1 MQVASAEDTQ
11 VVDLGYAK
19 YQGVLNATLNITSFL
34 GMRYASPPLGELRFQ
49 VPQPP
54 TPVSEVQMAD
64 TMPQR
69 CPQAASG
76 QATDNPFT
84 SHVSSRETYEIEDC
98 LFINVFVP
106 SRIKAASKLP
116 VVVFI
121 HGGGYVAGGM
131 TQTHGSDLIREGQGH
146 VIAVEMQ
153 YRIGLFGFLAGSQVK
168 DKGALNAGLLDQEL
182 ALKWIQKYI
191 SSFGGD
197 PSKVTIWGQS
207 AGAGSVYQH
216 IVAHGGETEPP
227 LFRAGMTSSTF
238 VPPQYNYNDPVPES
252 VFQDVLKQ
260 TGPSCSN
267 SSSFECLVSLDA
279 SVLQEVNV
287 LVCNS
292 TFHGTMAF
300 TPVIDGELITE
311 RPIDTIRKGR
321 LNGQT
326 LLSVTNSFEGKS
338 FVDRDITAHMTLSQ
352 YVKQLFPT
360 LTDTQIAT
368 AVKLYVII
376 DLVDVNEQ
384 AAQVYEEAILF
395 CPTYF
400 LLDAFPHGMAFK
412 GEFAVPPALHA
423 SDVGYYFPSSS
434 IPPIPNPI
442 LAAAFSRSFL
452 SMVQTE
458 SPRSDGLQDN
468 VLKHW
473 PAYDDRQSEM
483 LFNITGNGTA
493 VVKVIHTDSGLVERC
508 R

>member
-1 MQVASAEDTQ
+1 MQIVSAEDTQ

-19 YQGVLNATLNITSFL
+19 YKSVRNATLNISSFL

-49 VPQPP
+49 APQPP
-54 TPVSEVQMAD
+54 TPVSEVQIAD

-69 CPQAASG
+69 CPQAGSG
-76 QATDNPFT
+76 QATVNPFAA
-84 SHVSSRETYEIEDC
+84 HVSSRETYKIEDC

-106 SRIKAASKLP
+106 NSVKATSKLP

-131 TQTHGSDLIREGQGH
+131 TQTHGSDLIRDGQGH

-153 YRIGLFGFLAGSQVK
+153 YRIGLFGFLAGRQVK
-168 DKGALNAGLLDQEL
+168 DKGTLNAGLLDQEF
-182 ALKWIQKYI
+182 ALKWIQKHI

-216 IVAHGGETEPP
+216 IVAHGGATEPP

-238 VPPQYNYNDPVPES
+238 VPPQYNYNDLFPES
-252 VFQDVLKQ
+252 VFQNVVKQ
-260 TGPSCSN
+260 TGCSN

-292 TFHGTMAF
+292 TFYGTMAF
-300 TPVIDGELITE
+300 TPVIDGVLIIE

-321 LNGQT
+321 LNSQT

-338 FVDRDITAHMTLSQ
+338 FVNRDTTAQMTLSQ

-360 LTDTQIAT
+360 LTNTQIAT
-368 AVKLYVII
+368 AVKLYANL
-376 DLVDVNEQ
+376 DLVDVYEQ

-400 LLDAFPHGMAFK
+400 LLDAFPHGLAFK

-423 SDVGYYFPSSS
+423 LDVGYYFPSSS
-434 IPPIPNPI
+434 TPPIPNSI

-458 SPRSDGLQDN
+458 SPRSNGLQDN

-473 PAYDDRQSEM
+473 PAYDVRRSEM
-483 LFNITGNGTA
+483 LFNITENGTA
-493 VVKVIHTDSGLVERC
+493 VVKVIHTNPGLVERC